1 MDLAQLRALRKNSGN
16 TLAKI
21 ASELQKQDSYRKEDD
36 RFWKLEGDKL
46 GNGSAVIRFLP
57 SMKEGELP
65 WVKVYSHGFK
75 GPSGKWYIENCLTT
89 IGQADPVVEHCN
101 ELYSTG
107 MESDKKIAGERK
119 RKVAYIAN
127 VLVISDSK
135 NPDNEGTV
143 RLFKFGKKIFDKIKD
158 KLQPTF
164 EDEKAVDVFSPWE
177 GANFRLRMSKV
188 DGYSNF
194 DKSVFDGPSEVTDDD
209 EALLKIMN
217 SRHDI
222 QEFLSPSQFK
232 SYDELKK
239 KLNMVLGGSTS
250 TPKAADTIL
259 DEDELPQKPALKTKE
274 QPTPKVSKV
283 SKTEDEDDLSFF
295 ESLVED

>member
-21 ASELQKQDSYRKEDD
+21 ASELQKQDSYRKDDD

-107 MESDKKIAGERK
+107 LESDKKIAGERK

-135 NPDNEGTV
+135 NPENEGTV

-158 KLQPTF
+158 AMQPQY
-164 EDEKAVDVFSPWE
+164 EDEEPVNPFDFWK
-177 GANFRLRMSKV
+177 GANFKLKIRNV
-188 DGYSNF
+188 EGYRNY
-194 DKSVFDGPSEVTDDD
+194 DKSEFDSASTLSDEDD
-209 EALLKIMN
+209 ELEALWNKEYSL
-217 SRHDI
+217 
-222 QEFLSPSQFK
+222 QEFLDPKNFK
-232 SYDELKK
+232 TYEELKA
-239 KLNMVLGGSTS
+239 KLESVIS
-250 TPKAADTIL
+250 AAGAPTARADEVDL
-259 DEDELPQKPALKTKE
+259 DEDTPRAAIKAKPKA
-274 QPTPKVSKV
+274 KVP
-283 SKTEDEDDLSFF
+283 EIDLDEDD
-295 ESLVED
+295 ESLSYFAKLANDD

>member
-1 MDLAQLRALRKNSGN
+1 MNIEQLRALRKNSGN

-21 ASELQKQDSYRKEDD
+21 ASELQKQDSYRKDDD

-57 SMKEGELP
+57 ATKEGDLP

-101 ELYSTG
+101 TLYASG
-107 MESDKKIAGERK
+107 LESDKKIAGERK
-119 RKVAYIAN
+119 RKLAYITN
-127 VLVISDSK
+127 VLVVSDPK
-135 NPDNEGTV
+135 HPENEGTV

-188 DGYSNF
+188 EGYSNF
-194 DKSVFDGPSEVTDDD
+194 DKSVFDGESEITDDD
-209 EALLKIMN
+209 EQLLQILN
-217 SRHDI
+217 GRHDL
-222 QEFLSPSQFK
+222 QEFVSPQQFK
-232 SYDELKK
+232 SYDELKR
-239 KLNMVLGGSTS
+239 KLEMVLGGGTVQSKAEDVFIEEPVQKVKAQKPIKEKAAPA
-250 TPKAADTIL
+250 PKASED
-259 DEDELPQKPALKTKE
+259 DE
-274 QPTPKVSKV
+274 
-283 SKTEDEDDLSFF
+283 DLSFF
-295 ESLVED
+295 ESLIDE

>member
-21 ASELQKQDSYRKEDD
+21 ASELQKQDSYRKDDD

-107 MESDKKIAGERK
+107 LESDKKIAGERK

-135 NPDNEGTV
+135 NPENEGTV

-194 DKSVFDGPSEVTDDD
+194 DKSVFDGSSEITDDD

-239 KLNMVLGGSTS
+239 KLNMVLGSATS
-250 TPKAADTIL
+250 MPKAADVIL
-259 DEDELPQKPALKTKE
+259 DEDTMPEKPAAKVKE
-274 QPTPKVSKV
+274 QPTPKASKV
-283 SKTEDEDDLSFF
+283 AKNEDDEDLSFF

>member
-107 MESDKKIAGERK
+107 LESDKKIAGERK
-119 RKVAYIAN
+119 RKIAYIAN

-135 NPDNEGTV
+135 NPENEGTV

-194 DKSVFDGPSEVTDDD
+194 DKSVFDSPSEITDND
-209 EALLKIMN
+209 EELLKIMN

-239 KLNMVLGGSTS
+239 KLHMVLGAATA
-250 TPKAADTIL
+250 TPKAADTFL
-259 DEDELPQKPALKTKE
+259 DEEDMPEKPVQKAKE
-274 QPTPKVSKV
+274 QPVPKATKV
-283 SKTEDEDDLSFF
+283 AKTEEDDLSFF
-295 ESLVED
+295 ESLIED